1 MRLPFFI
8 ARRYFLSRRSQRA
21 VNIISLVS
29 VAGVFVG
36 TAALVIV
43 LSVFNGFEHLVI
55 SLYDSFDPD
64 LRVEAKR
71 GKHFHSDAL
80 PWEKLKKLESVELIA
95 PVIEENA
102 LVRYKDRQ
110 QIVTLKGVTDDF
122 VRISGVDSMI
132 SSGDFILQEG
142 DTDFAVIGSGIAY
155 ALQMGN
161 DGAINQMDLYAPR
174 RNQSSLLNPEE
185 SFNRRFIPLSGVF
198 SIQQEYDMKYILVPY
213 RFAREI
219 LEYDSLVS
227 HAELKIKSG
236 FSIDE
241 AADEV
246 KALIGNGFE
255 VKSRLEQHEAVYRI
269 MKSEKWAVFLILTF
283 ILIVATFNIVGT
295 LSMLV
300 IEKKKD
306 IAVLYSMGA
315 EKRLL
320 QRIFLAEGMFIN
332 LVGSVSGMLAGT
344 LICLGQ
350 QYFGWIKLGNGG
362 TFVIDAYPVQM
373 QGVDFFYVFVTVSA
387 IGWLGAWYPA
397 KKMVTRSLDLSVV
410 RNDE

>member
-29 VAGVFVG
+29 VTGVFVG

-64 LRVEAKR
+64 IRIEAAR
-71 GKHFHSDAL
+71 GKHFRNDAL
-80 PWEKLKKLESVELIA
+80 PWNELRKLEAIELA
-95 PVIEENA
+95 EPVIEENA

-110 QIVTLKGVTDDF
+110 LIVTLKGVGNGF
-122 VRISGVDSMI
+122 SKISGVDSMI
-132 SSGDFILQEG
+132 TSGDFILSEG
-142 DTDFAVIGSGIAY
+142 DTDYAVVGSGIAY
-155 ALQMGN
+155 ALQMGG
-161 DGAINQMDLYAPR
+161 DGPVGQLDLYAPR
-174 RNQSSLLNPEE
+174 RDRSSLLQPEDA
-185 SFNRRFIPLSGVF
+185 FNRRFIALSGIF
-198 SIQQEYDMKYILVPY
+198 AIQQEYDAKYVIVPY
-213 RFAREI
+213 RFAQEI

-227 HAELKIKSG
+227 HAEVKIKPG
-236 FSIDE
+236 YKLE
-241 AADEV
+241 ETAAAV
-246 KALIGNGFE
+246 RTLIGKDFS
-255 VKSRLEQHEAVYRI
+255 VKDRLQQHEAVYRI

-315 EKRLL
+315 DKQLL

-332 LVGSVSGMLAGT
+332 LVGSLTGIFVGT

-350 QYFGWIKLGNGG
+350 QHFGWITLGSGG
-362 TFVIDAYPVQM
+362 TFVIEAYPVRM
-373 QGVDFFYVFVTVSA
+373 EAVDFLYVFVTVSA

-397 KKMVTRSLDLSVV
+397 KKMVARSLDLGVV